1 MQQRSKY
8 FAWRLTLGKVA
19 HARQQLTLIGA
30 IKKDL
35 LADAAVR
42 EVDAIGCTM
51 QQQGWYFQ

>member
-1 MQQRSKY
+1 MQQRGEHL
-8 FAWRLTLGKVA
+8 AWRLSLGEVA